1 MVNNDDDVDRSRR
14 SGADDR
20 GWSSTCWVLDDR
32 TIERSGN
39 TVCGLHHAQ
48 GDDEHVFLG

>member
-1 MVNNDDDVDRSRR
+1 MVNSDGDVDRSRR
-14 SGADDR
+14 PGADDQE
-20 GWSSTCWVLDDR
+20 WSSKCRVLDDR
-32 TIERSGN
+32 MIERSGN